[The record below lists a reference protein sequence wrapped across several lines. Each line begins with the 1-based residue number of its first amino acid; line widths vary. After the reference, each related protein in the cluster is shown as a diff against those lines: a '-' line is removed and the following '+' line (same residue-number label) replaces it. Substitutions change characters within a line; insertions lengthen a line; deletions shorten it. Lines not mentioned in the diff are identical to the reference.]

1 MPNYELNYEGNTQSG
16 FSGEGYGI
24 FRALQQKRVPNLLR
38 KGYKMTGWYKEP
50 ECRTKVDPDVNG
62 DATYYAGWT
71 PWTEEDKAQAADY
84 MKRAERIKY
93 LMARPTAFDWD
104 SFLPFFRH
112 AIRLVFEM
120 EGQHCV
126 LEESVRELEKA
137 EAAAKDLV
145 QLCDP
150 EETCWYL
157 WGDNMP
163 QSKDVASADFFYEFD
178 YPSFR
183 PFLIPYLL
191 KDQARVK
198 GNLIAIAGGGYSQRW
213 NQSEG
218 YAIAKAFNQLG
229 YNAFVLQRR
238 LQPWAKEDCFIDLQR
253 AVRYLK
259 YYAAEKGI
267 GAIENIATA
276 GFSGGGG
283 TIIGQLEEFYSH
295 ELPTKLYPDYVP
307 DEIDAVD
314 ADYKVAMPIY
324 GGFGLGDTK
333 NTHLPAMFFAVGA
346 KDHLMLNPAL
356 GRHSFGRFFEMMK
369 EHPEIDLELHVFAD
383 TPHGF
388 GTARGE
394 DKDIHDHMGTVG
406 TDRWIELAED
416 FMMVN
421 FGIIDRHYAMGHRPG
436 LGF

>member
-1 MPNYELNYEGNTQSG
+1 MKSEVIAVSSKGRG
-16 FSGEGYGI
+16 MDA
-24 FRALQQKRVPNLLR
+24 AL
-38 KGYKMTGWYKEP
+38 
-50 ECRTKVDPDVNG
+50 
-62 DATYYAGWT
+62 
-71 PWTEEDKAQAADY
+71 AQADSTAQQ
-84 MKRAERIKY
+84 
-93 LMARPTAFDWD
+93 MALSHRDAVHMH
-104 SFLPFFRH
+104 L
-112 AIRLVFEM
+112 LVEEM
-120 EGQHCV
+120 M
-126 LEESVRELEKA
+126 SMVR
-137 EAAAKDLV
+137 
-145 QLCDP
+145 
-150 EETCWYL
+150 
-157 WGDNMP
+157 
-163 QSKDVASADFFYEFD
+163 S
-178 YPSFR
+178 
-183 PFLIPYLL
+183 
-191 KDQARVK
+191 
-198 GNLIAIAGGGYSQRW
+198 
-213 NQSEG
+213 
-218 YAIAKAFNQLG
+218 
-229 YNAFVLQRR
+229 
-238 LQPWAKEDCFIDLQR
+238 
-253 AVRYLK
+253 
-259 YYAAEKGI
+259 
-267 GAIENIATA
+267 
-276 GFSGGGG
+276 
-283 TIIGQLEEFYSH
+283 IIGQLEEFYGH